1 MTKIKQNSI
10 QFKIMLFLIL
20 PAVALFFAAGILTYN
35 NTQKVVKISKENELM
50 TLSRETANKIDR
62 FLSERYGDIEVL
74 SNSPLLKNKSISEE
88 FKYQYINSVKKAYGS
103 YNYIALTDS
112 KGKIIKVSGSMDND
126 STYMKYVQK
135 SLNGKI
141 EISDLI
147 YLKNKNAY
155 SIYLVAP
162 IYDENNKLYGTVI
175 ENVDFKMIED
185 IVKGVH
191 PGKSGHAYLIE
202 KDGTSIM
209 KPLVSGKGLLDVI
222 GNTGNIKYSNNDG
235 IKFISAL
242 YPLKKY
248 VTQNE
253 SWYFVVEEPQN
264 EAFNVM
270 LDFRNY
276 TVLIAFI
283 SVAALIIFAFIL
295 SKLITKPIRE
305 LVSEANSIAKGENNE
320 NIKVDTTDEI
330 GSLAKSF
337 NLIISKWKSTIE
349 KVLEISGE
357 AASLTEVTEHAE
369 KFFDNVPAAIIT
381 IDNTGKITTFNS
393 TASSITGI
401 FHIDII
407 NKNLNENVFKNI
419 LPITNLLFDGLKNGV
434 VYAKHMVK
442 ITGVSNMETA
452 VLVNTSVQKD
462 SRGNI
467 IGVIGVFRSAEELMK
482 MEQSV
487 SRAKNLAALGVLSAG
502 MAHEIRNPLTSIK
515 GYAQFI
521 KSELGENNELTD
533 DVSVIENEVDRL
545 NGILTNFLEFA
556 RPEKPN
562 LKSEDANAV
571 INRVVLLVKRDMLPD
586 NISIETELSRIPKIY
601 IDEGQIERV
610 IINLILN
617 SIQAM
622 PDGGIIKLITE
633 KDKDNYV
640 NIIVE
645 DNGAGIP
652 KENYEKIF
660 EPFFTTKNKGT
671 GLGLA
676 ICSRIIENH
685 GGFIEVTSTVN
696 KGTKFTVKF
705 ISVSDI

>member
-1 MTKIKQNSI
+1 MTKIKHNSI

-20 PAVALFFAAGILTYN
+20 PAVALFFAAGILTYK

-88 FKYQYINSVKKAYGS
+88 FKYQYINSVKSAYGS

-112 KGKIIKVSGSMDND
+112 KGKIIKVSGSMGND
-126 STYMKYVQK
+126 SIYMKYVQK
-135 SLNGKI
+135 SLKGKI
-141 EISDLI
+141 VISDLI
-147 YLKNKNAY
+147 FSKIKNTY

-162 IYDENNKLYGTVI
+162 IYDENNELYETVV
-175 ENVDFKMIED
+175 ENVDFKMIEE
-185 IVKGVH
+185 IVKSVH
-191 PGKSGHAYLIE
+191 PGKSGYAYLIE
-202 KDGTSIM
+202 KNGVSIS
-209 KPLVSGKGLLDVI
+209 KPEVSGNGLLNFA
-222 GNTGNIKYSNNDG
+222 GNTGKVKYSNTDN

-242 YPLKKY
+242 YPVKKY
-248 VTQNE
+248 MSQNE

-276 TVLIAFI
+276 TILIAFI
-283 SVAALIIFAFIL
+283 SVAALVIFAFIL
-295 SKLITKPIRE
+295 SRLITKPIME
-305 LVSEANSIAKGENNE
+305 LVSEANSIAKGEINE
-320 NIKVDTTDEI
+320 NIKVDTGDEI
-330 GSLAKSF
+330 GSLAESF

-357 AASLTEVTEHAE
+357 AASLEEVTEHAE

-393 TASSITGI
+393 TASVITGI
-401 FHIDII
+401 SYNETI
-407 NKNLNENVFKNI
+407 NKNLNDNVFKNI
-419 LPITNLLFDGLKNGV
+419 LPITKLLFDGLNNGV
-434 VYAKHMVK
+434 VYAKHMVR
-442 ITGVSNMETA
+442 ITNSSSLKTA
-452 VLVNTSVQKD
+452 VLVNTSIQKD

-467 IGVIGVFRSAEELMK
+467 IGVIGIFRSAEELMK

-487 SRAKNLAALGVLSAG
+487 SRAKNLASLGILSAG

-515 GYAQFI
+515 GYAQYI
-521 KSELGENNELTD
+521 KSELGENSELTD
-533 DVSVIENEVDRL
+533 DILVIENEVDRL

-562 LKSEDANAV
+562 LKSEDANDV

-586 NISIETELSRIPKIY
+586 NIKIVLELSEVSRIL
-601 IDEGQIERV
+601 IDENQIERV

-622 PDGGIIKLITE
+622 PNGGTIKLLTE
-633 KDKDNYV
+633 KSKDNYV

-645 DNGAGIP
+645 DNGNGIP
-652 KENYEKIF
+652 PENYEKIF

-685 GGFIEVTSTVN
+685 GGFIEVSSSVN

>member
-1 MTKIKQNSI
+1 MTKIKHNSI

-20 PAVALFFAAGILTYN
+20 PAVALFFAAGILTYK

-88 FKYQYINSVKKAYGS
+88 FKYQYINSVKSAYGS

-112 KGKIIKVSGSMDND
+112 KGKVIKVSGSMGND
-126 STYMKYVQK
+126 SIYMKYVQK
-135 SLNGKI
+135 SLSGKI
-141 EISDLI
+141 VISDLI
-147 YLKNKNAY
+147 FSKIKNTY

-162 IYDENNKLYGTVI
+162 IYDEKNELYGTVI
-175 ENVDFKMIED
+175 ENVDFKMIEE
-185 IVKGVH
+185 IVKSVH
-191 PGKSGHAYLIE
+191 PGKSGYAYLIE
-202 KDGTSIM
+202 KNGVSIS
-209 KPLVSGKGLLDVI
+209 KPEVSGNGLLNFA
-222 GNTGNIKYSNNDG
+222 GNTGKVKYSNTDN

-242 YPLKKY
+242 YPVKKY
-248 VTQNE
+248 MSQNE

-276 TVLIAFI
+276 TILIAFI
-283 SVAALIIFAFIL
+283 SVAALVIFAFIL
-295 SKLITKPIRE
+295 SRLITKPIME
-305 LVSEANSIAKGENNE
+305 LVSEANSIAKGEINE
-320 NIKVDTTDEI
+320 NIKVDTGDEI
-330 GSLAKSF
+330 GSLAESF

-357 AASLTEVTEHAE
+357 AASLEEVTEHAE

-393 TASSITGI
+393 TASVITGI
-401 FHIDII
+401 SYNETI
-407 NKNLNENVFKNI
+407 NKNLNDNVFKNI
-419 LPITNLLFDGLKNGV
+419 LPITKLLFDGLNNGV
-434 VYAKHMVK
+434 VYAKHMVR
-442 ITGVSNMETA
+442 ITNSSSLKTA
-452 VLVNTSVQKD
+452 VLVNTSIQKD

-467 IGVIGVFRSAEELMK
+467 IGVIGIFRSAEELMK

-487 SRAKNLAALGVLSAG
+487 SRAKNLASLGILSAG

-515 GYAQFI
+515 GYAQYI
-521 KSELGENNELTD
+521 KSELGENSELTD
-533 DVSVIENEVDRL
+533 DILVIENEVDRL

-562 LKSEDANAV
+562 LKSEDANDV

-586 NISIETELSRIPKIY
+586 NIKIVLELSEVPRIL
-601 IDEGQIERV
+601 IDENQIERV

-622 PDGGIIKLITE
+622 PNGGTIKLLTE
-633 KDKDNYV
+633 KSKDNYV

-645 DNGAGIP
+645 DNGNGVP
-652 KENYEKIF
+652 PENYEKIF

-685 GGFIEVTSTVN
+685 GGFIEVSSSVN